1 MALNVL
7 QATGDDERSQ
17 YRRAVHVYAFSIALL
32 FPPPTG
38 AMANIKTSTILSA
51 AKAIAAV
58 RLFDYRVLNLDVAWR
73 VFERDL
79 NGMKIPQRS
88 LQPKLAFQDPIVR
101 SLFRDHLFNPRRGLS
116 SLFQVLDFTPIEEH
130 FEKRT
135 EEMIAIADIINIYIL
150 CGPEIKKRSHYNG
163 FDVVT
168 NLYLSSMN
176 IDTGERTLANNW
188 KSLKAAAVFQYVL
201 RYQIKELTLLTPP
214 SITSSTFAEQILSM
228 ANHESV
234 SKLIEIHDYVASK
247 LNNEFD
253 LNLPVIDTP
262 PLTLDIRLDQDYR
275 HQLLRLLN

>member
-1 MALNVL
+1 M
-7 QATGDDERSQ
+7 
-17 YRRAVHVYAFSIALL
+17 
-32 FPPPTG
+32 
-38 AMANIKTSTILSA
+38 
-51 AKAIAAV
+51 
-58 RLFDYRVLNLDVAWR
+58 
-73 VFERDL
+73 
-79 NGMKIPQRS
+79 
-88 LQPKLAFQDPIVR
+88 
-101 SLFRDHLFNPRRGLS
+101 
-116 SLFQVLDFTPIEEH
+116 DFTPIEEH

-163 FDVVT
+163 LDVVT

-247 LNNEFD
+247 LNKEFD

-262 PLTLDIRLDQDYR
+262 PLTLDIHLDQDYR